1 MGKDLYSK
9 TDKNEFFP
17 TQEFLKNELYSEL
30 DKYDFKLI
38 LDPCCGDGGL
48 EKFGQGYTYGLYD
61 IEDRGVHANI
71 CDFLKAEVDRT
82 YDCAVINPPFG
93 LTVEFVN
100 KAKEFTQDIFLI
112 APVKT
117 VIKNFGE
124 QIKWYSIKVD
134 YGYKCFGIMTTVG
147 LFHLHFKGTGNFTF
161 GAIKKPTYADFLGPQ
176 IPIEDSWETHFVEV
190 DKAPNKFFIVDR
202 LTKARVVRY
211 EKFIKDDDLYQP
223 NDDSAFIAV
232 CGNINIKAGDRV
244 KRRICTFD
252 TFEEMKAWQEFFNS
266 HEEELRDYMYRYG
279 DTILKYKQKPFIT
292 VQNIGEMQRILKG
305 ELKG

>member
-1 MGKDLYSK
+1 MGKDLYLK

-17 TQEFLKNELYSEL
+17 TQEFLKNELYAEL
-30 DKYDFKLI
+30 DKYNFKLI

-48 EKFGQGYTYGLYD
+48 EKFGPEYDYIYGLYD
-61 IEDRGVHANI
+61 IEDRGVNAKI
-71 CDFLKAEVDRT
+71 CDFLKAEVDRD

-93 LTVEFVN
+93 LTVDFVN
-100 KAKEFTQDIFLI
+100 KAKEFTNDIFLI

-124 QIKWYSIKVD
+124 YIKWCSVKCE
-134 YGYKCFGIMTTVG
+134 YGFKCFGIMTTVG
-147 LFHLHFKGTGNFTF
+147 LFHLHFHNIFTF
-161 GAIKKPTYADFLGPQ
+161 GIYKKPTYADFLGPE
-176 IPIEDSWETHFVEV
+176 IDVKDSWETHFIET
-190 DKAPNKFFIVDR
+190 DKAPNKYFIVDR

-211 EKFIKDDDLYQP
+211 EQFIKDDDLYSP

-232 CGNINIKAGDRV
+232 SGNVNIKAGDKV
-244 KRRICTFD
+244 KRRILTFN

-266 HEEELRDYMYRYG
+266 HEKELRNYMYRYG

-292 VQNIGEMQRILKG
+292 AQNIGEMQQILMG
-305 ELKG
+305 EC